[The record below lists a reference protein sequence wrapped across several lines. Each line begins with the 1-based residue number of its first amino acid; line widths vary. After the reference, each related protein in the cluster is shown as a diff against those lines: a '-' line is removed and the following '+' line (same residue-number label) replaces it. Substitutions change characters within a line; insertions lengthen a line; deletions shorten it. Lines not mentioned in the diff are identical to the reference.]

1 MKILITGGAGFL
13 GKRLAK
19 KLLQRGTLKNAK
31 GVEETIDR
39 LVLFDVVPADDFTDP
54 RVTVMTGD
62 VSDPAVLN
70 RVVDAETASI
80 FHLAAVVSSQAEAD
94 FDLGMR
100 INIDALRLLLETC
113 RRLGHCPKVLFTSSV
128 AVYGGTLPEVVLDD
142 TALNPK
148 SSYGIQKAMGELLL
162 TDFSRKGFIDGRGLR
177 LPTISVRPGKPNQA
191 ASSFASGIIREPL
204 NKEAAVC
211 PVTPDTRLWLLSPR
225 QAIENLIWAHD
236 LGAEAFA
243 QTRVLNLPGVSVSVG
258 EMVEALGKV
267 AGQETVDRIR
277 WESDAVVQR
286 IVGSWPG
293 RWDMKRAQALGF
305 KGDLD
310 FESIVRAYI
319 ADDLQD
325 ALTS

>member
-1 MKILITGGAGFL
+1 MKVLITGGAGFL

-31 GVEETIDR
+31 GVEESIDQ
-39 LVLFDVVPADDFTDP
+39 LVLFDVVPADGFNDP
-54 RVTVMTGD
+54 RVSVVTGD
-62 VSDPAVLN
+62 ISDAEVVN

-100 INIDALRLLLETC
+100 INVDALRLLLETC
-113 RRLGHCPKVLFTSSV
+113 RRLGQSPKVLFTSSV
-128 AVYGGTLPEVVLDD
+128 AVYGGTLPEVVQDD
-142 TALNPK
+142 TALSPK
-148 SSYGIQKAMGELLL
+148 SSYGIQKAIGELLIS
-162 TDFSRKGFIDGRGLR
+162 DFSRKGYIDGRGLR
-177 LPTISVRPGKPNQA
+177 LPTISVRPGKPNKA

-204 NKEAAVC
+204 NKEEAVC

-236 LGAEAFA
+236 LPAEAFT
-243 QTRVLNLPGVSVSVG
+243 QTRVLNLPGVNVSVA

-267 AGQETVDRIR
+267 AGPEAVARIR

-286 IVGSWPG
+286 IVGSWPAC
-293 RWDMKRAQALGF
+293 WDMKRAYALGF
-305 KGDLD
+305 KGDQD
-310 FESIVRAYI
+310 FESMVRAFV
-319 ADDLQD
+319 ADDM
-325 ALTS
+325 

>member
-39 LVLFDVVPADDFTDP
+39 LVLFDVVPADGFTDP
-54 RVTVMTGD
+54 RVAVVTGD

-128 AVYGGTLPEVVLDD
+128 AVYGGTLPEVVQDD

-177 LPTISVRPGKPNQA
+177 LPTISVRPGKPNKA

-204 NKEAAVC
+204 NNEAAVC

-277 WESDAVVQR
+277 WEADTVVQR